1 MTYIYLKRSPPPPLP
16 FRPQVNLARIPIRQ
30 SLAVGLFLFGLFF
43 LFSAIWPVVSFQI
56 EYASRFN
63 QVVNP
68 LSAVFYNRQGAV
80 LGQSEDFTQ
89 LSSWFIS
96 TGSTATITT
105 NSPQT
110 YRLSIPKLK
119 IEQAQ
124 VIFGGNDLK
133 KSLIHY
139 SETAFPGQ
147 LGNAVIFGHSVLPQF
162 FNPKSYMTIFSTLYR
177 LKVGDAI
184 YIDYD
189 TVRYKYLVSDIYEVQ
204 PTDLSVLE
212 QRFDNRYLTL
222 ITCSPPG
229 TYLRRLVIKTQIT
242 DN

>member
-1 MTYIYLKRSPPPPLP
+1 MAYIYLKQSPHIHRHLP
-16 FRPQVNLARIPIRQ
+16 FRQTLAT
-30 SLAVGLFLFGLFF
+30 GLFLFGTYF
-43 LFSAIWPVVSFQI
+43 LFSAIFPLISFQI

-68 LSAVFYNRQGAV
+68 LSAAFYNRQGVV

-96 TGSTATITT
+96 TGSTAVLNS

-119 IEQAQ
+119 IENAQ

-133 KSLIHY
+133 KNLIQY
-139 SETAFPGQ
+139 PETAFPGQ
-147 LGNAVIFGHSVLPQF
+147 LGNTVIFGHSVLPQF

-177 LKVGDAI
+177 LKTGDEI
-184 YIDYD
+184 FIDYD

-212 QRFDNRYLTL
+212 QRFDSRYLTL

-229 TYLRRLVIKTQIT
+229 TYLRRLVIKTQIA